1 VATDWPVWELEVRE
15 NWKCASMKT
24 LKVPKPEESKWWG
37 MMMSPGGDVDP
48 KILK

>member
-1 VATDWPVWELEVRE
+1 MATDWPVREWGFWE

-24 LKVPKPEESKWWG
+24 PKVLKPEESKWWG
-37 MMMSPGGDVDP
+37 TMTSPGGDVEP